1 MKRISIP
8 RGHSPLPMGTLSQLP
23 PSSSPRPFSSPLP
36 LRVLPAE
43 SGRVG
48 GVPSSPIRVSDSEQE
63 DFPAFP
69 PLPNKRKREES
80 RPEPDTSDSDSD
92 LVVKKK
98 AKGKNARRTPKD
110 SGNDGHQA
118 ITRQFRVPEIR
129 DVQKVF
135 FCWTV
140 PQTDIEKD
148 FAYRVDLTNDT
159 REWLDP
165 KNKPLSMAAIIKSED
180 QDSWGKG
187 SAGSIKKPT
196 KVLALD
202 GVPFQVANNDCQ
214 GICICDQLDKDL
226 LRSHERYAPDDN
238 EMRELFEAERA
249 VNVRETS
256 SMAIRAAAFYSKI
269 HSKPCPHLDN
279 GVLCIGLPMNLDGKG
294 GFIGCQN
301 YSPGQPR
308 SHRFI
313 TINRDVKEDLIR
325 ELLSNNGRFISD
337 VNVDSESAICARA
350 LHSRSG
356 GKSDR
361 LCRMLLFLMSPN
373 LPLKK
378 STAYTHI
385 DQNHQVIKGKI
396 IRRPCGAKIQIFSP
410 IDHEDRRA
418 MVYLTGSHNHP
429 KFPAAKVSR
438 DGKDAYRQAVDA
450 AGVSGAYRS
459 QMRLRTSKIFNG
471 RIPAELD
478 PALAN
483 PRIKRGLIAKIKRI
497 GRRCYLSPEVDAVAS
512 PWETIYLAAN
522 LIHRVKVSLH
532 DNTYARIHGEWK
544 EWEVVIWDDRQNET
558 YEVFKKMWPGL
569 FETIARITD
578 SEVKFKFIDGEGL
591 KAILVDGNKPQA
603 NALGDYLVS
612 RNRPHF
618 SGIHEKDPKLI
629 LPNILRTCITHANR
643 HSKRWTSSFN
653 GAKILNKKSSE
664 YLTPG
669 DTHLNES
676 AHPYTNRHTGT
687 NLALLEAIDRA
698 YDMDLQVEAKHRA
711 MRVVCSL
718 ITATPS
724 PSAIA
729 IMLPAEQH
737 IIARHLSVPKLEPSS
752 RILRIPFRS
761 RSAANTKELRERRK
775 ALKEASGIKKTKRS
789 GEKAKETLPDADEF
803 AGLSDAEN
811 IQSSPVHSAL
821 HLCNDASLMQANLDV
836 ELESA
841 LEPLFPAQY
850 ETPYL
855 ELAGDLT
862 TYFPLIGFDHVS
874 GRSFVPNRRGGKG
887 GSCDTGQWKWKWL
900 SRSGN
905 PVEVTSTSTTL
916 VIPPQG

>member
-1 MKRISIP
+1 MFPTELVAIGYYTGENAEAWIDLPKFMCWLGHHAQKATETPPTSLMKRISIP

-23 PSSSPRPFSSPLP
+23 PSSSPHPFSSPLP
-36 LRVLPAE
+36 LQILPAK

-48 GVPSSPIRVSDSEQE
+48 GIPSSPIRVSDSEQE

-135 FCWTV
+135 SCWTV

-202 GVPFQVANNDCQ
+202 GVPCQVANHDCQ

-256 SMAIRAAAFYSKI
+256 SMAIRAAAFYSEI

-350 LHSRSG
+350 LHPRSG
-356 GKSDR
+356 GKGDR
-361 LCRMLLFLMSPN
+361 LCP
-373 LPLKK
+373 
-378 STAYTHI
+378 YTHI

-429 KFPAAKVSR
+429 KFPATK
-438 DGKDAYRQAVDA
+438 
-450 AGVSGAYRS
+450 
-459 QMRLRTSKIFNG
+459 
-471 RIPAELD
+471 
-478 PALAN
+478 
-483 PRIKRGLIAKIKRI
+483 
-497 GRRCYLSPEVDAVAS
+497 
-512 PWETIYLAAN
+512 
-522 LIHRVKVSLH
+522 
-532 DNTYARIHGEWK
+532 
-544 EWEVVIWDDRQNET
+544 NET

-643 HSKRWTSSFN
+643 KFTSMALIVPDEPMSRIRRCPFIKTQQEMDEFVQWCKDSEYKVVRDWIADKDSIPWFFPSINEFLSKMPEEDW
-653 GAKILNKKSSE
+653 

-669 DTHLNES
+669 DTNLNES
-676 AHPYTNRHTGT
+676 AHPYTNQHTGT
-687 NLALLEAIDRA
+687 NLALLEAIDRNLPLLA
-698 YDMDLQVEAKHRA
+698 HATWTFKSKQSIVQWK
-711 MRVVCSL
+711 RVVLVNRHNTKPQRDRNNASRRTTHYRQAL
-718 ITATPS
+718 ERS
-724 PSAIA
+724 
-729 IMLPAEQH
+729 E
-737 IIARHLSVPKLEPSS
+737 ARTELENLEDS
-752 RILRIPFRS
+752 IQE
-761 RSAANTKELRERRK
+761 SAANTKELRERRK

-811 IQSSPVHSAL
+811 IQSSPVHPAL
-821 HLCNDASLMQANLDV
+821 HLCNDV
-836 ELESA
+836 WE
-841 LEPLFPAQY
+841 
-850 ETPYL
+850 
-855 ELAGDLT
+855 
-862 TYFPLIGFDHVS
+862 
-874 GRSFVPNRRGGKG
+874 
-887 GSCDTGQWKWKWL
+887 
-900 SRSGN
+900 
-905 PVEVTSTSTTL
+905 
-916 VIPPQG
+916 